1 MEFTFSQL
9 GLLIFQ
15 IWILGFASL
24 DFKFSSIWILLFVG
38 LDFMFWPLGLLV
50 LRAWI
55 FGLQTWTLYFY
66 WLGLL
71 VLSLE
76 FIFSGAGTLCC
87 VGEVAKTKSQNCTT
101 GAFAIY
107 FSKSAWTNF
116 QTCCVRVPPQSNL
129 VSHEKRNPIR
139 ISKVAQLGVKR

>member
-1 MEFTFSQL
+1 MEFTFAQL

-50 LRAWI
+50 L
-55 FGLQTWTLYFY
+55 
-66 WLGLL
+66 
-71 VLSLE
+71 SLE

-87 VGEVAKTKSQNCTT
+87 VGEVAKTKSQNRTA

>member
-87 VGEVAKTKSQNCTT
+87 VGEVAKLKVKIAPPGHLQFT
-101 GAFAIY
+101 
-107 FSKSAWTNF
+107 F
-116 QTCCVRVPPQSNL
+116 QSWLGQ
-129 VSHEKRNPIR
+129 
-139 ISKVAQLGVKR
+139 ISKPAVSECRHSQIW